1 MRVPRR
7 RLHEQQGGPPD
18 PRPGG
23 AWTKRVWTAVYRFL
37 GRDGRFSGDLF
48 ALRDEPSPA
57 GEAEMLLQTGHG
69 PRVARAAKTPKVKKR

>member
-1 MRVPRR
+1 
-7 RLHEQQGGPPD
+7 
-18 PRPGG
+18 G